1 MNRHRVI
8 YTLLVWLSLIGA
20 MTGTLTAQ
28 SSQTIVN
35 NKAGSLSSKLSD
47 LEGVTDLTVQ
57 GVMDATD
64 LAAIA
69 KALPDLLRL
78 DLEKVTFKAYFD
90 PYDPYSGS
98 SADCFPIGLNG

>member
-28 SSQTIVN
+28 SSHTIVN
-35 NKAGSLSSKLSD
+35 DKAGSLSNKLTG
-47 LEGVTDLTVQ
+47 LEGVTDLTIK
-57 GVMDATD
+57 GVMDASD
-64 LAAIA
+64 LVAIA

-78 DLEKVTFKAYFD
+78 DLEVR
-90 PYDPYSGS
+90 
-98 SADCFPIGLNG
+98 ADAL